1 MGGGGLQFL
10 APLVDAAGSNPFSS
24 LWFLFIHGGFI
35 AFFPLLVRMLW
46 YSFNMWIQ
54 TMNGE
59 KFKFVLLGINVP
71 PLNEQS
77 MVAIEQ
83 VFAHL
88 SGPHQN
94 YTWLEIH
101 WDGAL
106 QYVWSVELASIDG
119 YVQFMI
125 RTNVKMRDVVE
136 AAIYAQYPDAEIFEV
151 EDYTKNAP
159 TVYPNPDYEMW
170 GVELVKTTDH
180 VYPIRTYRSFEHPL
194 TGIYADPMAAMLE
207 IFGSLG
213 PGEQLWFQIVMTPV
227 DHHWPKRAEKIIA
240 KMVGA
245 KVKYKPTV
253 VDQITDIP
261 IGAISILNTSVFG
274 SEENAAVK
282 KKDDGPPNQMLYLTP
297 GQRLMLEAVQTKI
310 TKIAFFS
317 KLRFIYVARKE
328 VARRRTIISS
338 MFGAIKQFNTLDMNG
353 FKPGKRTKTTA
364 EWFFADQRKN
374 WRKTKIMRAFRDRD
388 NWAGEGEGVLL
399 NIEELATLW
408 HFPILTVKAPAVGKA
423 QARKG
428 EPPTELP
435 VEKVILPSGEVA
447 YRAGSGVRAGG
458 DQAITPAENAAAKGM
473 AAGAARVTRQHAP
486 MLPKNFKGRPATKPG
501 FVAPKNP
508 AVTPVQPT
516 ARPAVTGMG
525 KSTSLVYDPT
535 FSAQAHLRDGRDDK
549 PTMATV
555 SKVPIAPAPPVEQ
568 VADEEGPGTPPPNLP
583 FV

>member
-1 MGGGGLQFL
+1 MGGGLEFL
-10 APLVDAAGSNPFSS
+10 APLVQVAGSNPFTA
-24 LWFLFIHGGFI
+24 LAYAFMHGGFI

-46 YSFNMWIQ
+46 YTWLLWVQ
-54 TMNGE
+54 TLTGSKW
-59 KFKFVLLGINVP
+59 KFALLGINVP

-77 MVAIEQ
+77 MVAVEQ
-83 VFAHL
+83 AFAHI

-106 QYVWSVELASIDG
+106 QYSWSLELASIDG
-119 YVQFMI
+119 YVQYMI

-136 AAIYAQYPDAEIFEV
+136 SAIYAQYPDAEIFEV

-170 GVELVKTTDH
+170 GVELVKTADH

-194 TGIYADPMAAMLE
+194 TGIYADPMASMLE

-213 PGEQLWFQIVMTPV
+213 PGEQLWFQIIMTPT
-227 DHHWPKRAEKIIA
+227 DHHWPKKAEKIIA
-240 KMVGA
+240 KLVGA
-245 KVKYKPTV
+245 KVKYKPTL
-253 VDQITDIP
+253 VDQITDVP
-261 IGAISILNTSVFG
+261 IGAISILNTAVFG
-274 SEENAAVK
+274 SEENATVK

-297 GQRLMLEAVQTKI
+297 GQRLMLEAIQTKV

-317 KLRFIYVARKE
+317 KIRFIYVGRKE
-328 VARRRTIISS
+328 VARRRTVISS

-353 FKPGKRTKTTA
+353 FKPGKRTKTTS
-364 EWFFADQRKN
+364 EWLFADQRKN

-388 NWAGEGEGVLL
+388 NWAGEGPGILL

-408 HFPILTVKAPAVGKA
+408 HFPVITVKAPAVGKA

-435 VEKVILPSGEVA
+435 VERVILPSGEVA
-447 YRAGSGVRAGG
+447 FRAGSA
-458 DQAITPAENAAAKGM
+458 M
-473 AAGAARVTRQHAP
+473 AASKQAPPKPVSQPKAELLASSMIRTEASRVTRPKAP
-486 MLPKNFKGRPATKPG
+486 VLPPGFKGRPASTPG
-501 FVAPKNP
+501 FVPPKSLNVVQLQPVVAPASP
-508 AVTPVQPT
+508 PVVQSNS
-516 ARPAVTGMG
+516 R
-525 KSTSLVYDPT
+525 VYDPT
-535 FSAQAHLRDGRDDK
+535 FSAQAHAKEDL
-549 PTMATV
+549 P
-555 SKVPIAPAPPVEQ
+555 E
-568 VADEEGPGTPPPNLP
+568 EEGPGAPPPNLP